1 MLGNISSVLGATFLE
16 MCLEQLCRL
25 EHGVVTAPA
34 LITPAEVTKTLSY
47 SITDPPTPTPADLTK
62 TLSYS
67 IESPKISRYTKAPSH
82 PCLHPPT
89 HASQRL
95 LLPGSLLKD
104 LDAPQH
110 ASQRL
115 LLPGSLLKDLDAL
128 WDRGTRAHGLDEA
141 LEGQFVT
148 LQCGVGGDAA
158 PAHALL
164 LLLVVEGFG
173 FRV

>member
-104 LDAPQH
+104 LDA
-110 ASQRL
+110 
-115 LLPGSLLKDLDAL
+115 L